1 MGTHQQLHDRNTAHN
16 ARRAT
21 DTFSS
26 DTALLVGQMM
36 AELKSVGQQLVETT
50 TAINSQN
57 ETISKQTELVHDT
70 QLEMSRYYAGL
81 ERANSDIQDI
91 RDNQR
96 TILTRLESTV
106 SKEQFEELEAHVK
119 TLNGTDAKFR
129 ALGIDINDQKSVEEW
144 RDALVGVRASRRTR
158 NTVGLRVLQALG
170 VALALA
176 VCAAAWN
183 GGVKSMLAETK
194 QEQER

>member
-1 MGTHQQLHDRNTAHN
+1 M
-16 ARRAT
+16 
-21 DTFSS
+21 
-26 DTALLVGQMM
+26 GQMM
-36 AELKSVGQQLVETT
+36 AELKSVGQQLIETT

-57 ETISKQTELVHDT
+57 ETISKQTEIIHDT
-70 QLEMSRYYAGL
+70 QLEQSRYYAGL
-81 ERANSDIQDI
+81 ERANNDIQEI

-96 TILTRLESTV
+96 TILSRLDDAV

-129 ALGIDINDQKSVEEW
+129 TLGIDINDPKSVEEW
-144 RDALVGVRASRRTR
+144 RDAFISVRASRRTR
-158 NTVGLRVLQALG
+158 SMVGMRVLQALG

-183 GGVKSMLAETK
+183 GGVKSMLTETK